1 MSNSCVFMPSKG
13 EDLFRSLK
21 KQYGYKKAVDLFYIA
36 INPQFIEDN
45 KRTLSLDSEGVPSF
59 ESLMKTEY
67 IQKQINM
74 GDIISSQQKKFV
86 EEDDTIENYNSS
98 IDAAYNFNKT
108 SPFNN
113 KVVAVVEKAENGK
126 LQVVIKEK
134 TDFNVADF
142 NSQYASHIL
151 NKGLSNMF
159 EDIGISVGQLTNIE
173 VAAGRV
179 GVTDFSIAKS
189 LASDFGTIIRVAN
202 NMEGAQAVSEEFSH
216 LIVGCF
222 IEDPS
227 VKRSIKALS
236 SKPELLKDILKED
249 YEDTIAFYDGDMEKV
264 AEEAL
269 GHILQD
275 CLLNNIN
282 SDNPAI
288 INRAAKNITS
298 KFKHYDLQEL
308 QDIIADAE
316 AAMNDLAK
324 GVLNGS
330 KKITRE
336 DIVNNRREMQLNALS
351 NTVDRNIDI
360 LKTAL
365 RIEQK
370 RFTITDANNKT
381 ATEDVLNEIKTY
393 LIPGADTVMG
403 ILSYAQ
409 GAIMTLKDLQSQFSV
424 IETLPIQPKFN
435 LLRKTKTYIESYG
448 QFINTLNDAISKD
461 LTSSNI
467 TPLLSEYEIDGN
479 KISCR
484 DCVRE
489 LNDLSKLIEATY
501 YKLSKST
508 FTEFIK
514 PFIGESITIE
524 TGNNAGTTISVE
536 ELVNTANSDISFF
549 DRWLDSMGNSSDVL
563 LQAFD
568 AVVKKTKDKVREDTI
583 INIQSIQHL
592 RMEAESLGI
601 TSFSFMFERDDE
613 GNKTGNYISEINYG
627 QYKKDLD
634 NFIKELNDKY
644 GENPTGEDAK
654 KKLQELKDWHKIH
667 SRTTFGKLEPNET
680 YYANKEYDDL
690 NDNQKK
696 ILREFRSMKRY
707 FDGKLPKNKVDLV
720 KAIQIRK
727 TGGQRI
733 LDSLANPS
741 TIFSNIKES
750 VASSILEREDDDT
763 IFGNRRTSLTDFNGR
778 EFMTLPVL
786 YTNRLEDPNELSE
799 DVFATLMSY
808 AYMANNYEQ
817 MDKIIDALET
827 GRNIV
832 ENQRKVITTRGGE
845 VLMEKFTI
853 KGEPVSNLIYARQ
866 SNIVARLN
874 DFFESQVYNRYLKDQ
889 GTFDVFGHKVNTQKL
904 ASEVLKKSS
913 FVQLGFNFLAN
924 LANVT
929 TGVAMQNIEAACGQ
943 YFNAGELVKADV
955 AYISAMKDYMAELC
969 DRNKKSKLALFDQLF
984 NIKQDFDINPARVQS
999 KKWFERIFGSH
1010 WAFIGQSSGDHWL
1023 YNRTAIAMAKRKQ
1036 VIVNGKQ
1043 MSLWD
1048 ALEVRNRFS
1057 DNDEIKELN
1066 YREIKELDGSN
1077 LDIHK
1082 FSRQVAKINH
1092 RLFGIYNK
1100 EDENACNRLAMGRLL
1115 MQYRKWIKPQMN
1127 VRFQKGQYDITFG
1140 EWEEG
1145 YYRTVLRLGNDL
1157 LRGKVQLGECWGSMK
1172 DFEKKNV
1179 IRAFTEIMQFMVI
1192 WGVANWLT
1200 WPNDKKRPWA
1210 LKLAEYSVKRLA
1222 HETGGLTPST
1232 VMIQEQLKT
1241 IRDPIAAI
1249 GLVSDALNLFNSC
1262 ISPEDWTDE
1271 ISSGPYK
1278 GCSTLEKNIIKSP
1291 LPGIAS
1297 YRMVNKFIGDLDN
1310 SINYYVRPSY

>member
-13 EDLFRSLK
+13 ADLFKSLK
-21 KQYGYKKAVDLFYIA
+21 KQYGYKRAVDLFYIA
-36 INPQFIEDN
+36 INPQFIADN
-45 KRTLSLDSEGVPSF
+45 KRTLSLNSEGVPSF
-59 ESLMKTEY
+59 ESLMKTKY
-67 IQKQINM
+67 IQEQISIKE
-74 GDIISSQQKKFV
+74 IISSQQKKFA

-98 IDAAYNFNKT
+98 IDAAYNYNKT
-108 SPFNN
+108 SSFNN
-113 KVVAVVEKAENGK
+113 KTVAIVEKTDNGK
-126 LQVVIKEK
+126 LQVTIKEK
-134 TDFNVADF
+134 TDANVADF

-159 EDIGISVGQLTNIE
+159 GEIGVTVGQLTNIE
-173 VAAGRV
+173 LNAGRV

-202 NMEGAQAVSEEFSH
+202 NMEGAQAISEEFSH

-227 VKRSIKALS
+227 VQRSIKALA
-236 SKPELLKDILKED
+236 SKPEILRDILGDD
-249 YEDTIAFYDGDMEKV
+249 YEDTLNFYDGDMEKV

-275 CLLNNIN
+275 YLLDTVNK
-282 SDNPAI
+282 DNPAI
-288 INRAAKNITS
+288 VNRAARNITS
-298 KFKHYDLQEL
+298 KFKHYDLKEL
-308 QDIIADAE
+308 QDIISNAE
-316 AAMNDLAK
+316 ATMSDLAK
-324 GVLNGS
+324 GILDGS

-336 DIVNNRREMQLNALS
+336 DIVNSRREMQLNALS
-351 NTVDRNIDI
+351 STIDRNIKI

-365 RIEQK
+365 NIEQK
-370 RFTITDANNKT
+370 RFKIIDGNAKA

-393 LIPGADTVMG
+393 LAPDADTVMG

-409 GAIMTLKDLQSQFSV
+409 GAIMALKELQAQFSM
-424 IETLPIQPKFN
+424 IETLPMQAKFS
-435 LLRKTKTYIESYG
+435 LLRKVKIYIDSYG
-448 QFINTLNDAISKD
+448 QFINTLNGAISED
-461 LTSSNI
+461 LTSGSI
-467 TPLLSEYEIDGN
+467 TPLLSEYEINGTS
-479 KISCR
+479 ISCR
-484 DCVRE
+484 DCIKE
-489 LNDLSKLIEATY
+489 LNDLSKLIESAY
-501 YKLSKST
+501 YRISKST
-508 FTEFIK
+508 FIEFIK

-524 TGNNAGTTISVE
+524 TGNNAGTKVSIE
-536 ELVNTANSDISFF
+536 ELLDHANSDISFF
-549 DRWLDSMGNSSDVL
+549 DRWLDSMGNSADVL

-568 AVVKKTKDKVREDTI
+568 AIVKKVKDKVRENTI

-592 RMEAESLGI
+592 RMEAEALGL
-601 TSFSFMFERDDE
+601 TYFSFMFERDDE
-613 GNKTGNYISEINYG
+613 GNKTGNYISRVNYG

-634 NFIKELNDKY
+634 AFIQELDDKY
-644 GENPTGEDAK
+644 GVNPGGEEAK
-654 KKLQELKDWHKIH
+654 KKLSELRAWHKVH
-667 SRTTFGKLEPNET
+667 SRVTFGKPEPNET
-680 YYANKEYDDL
+680 YYANEEYENL
-690 NDNQKK
+690 SDNQKE
-696 ILREFRSMKRY
+696 ILRKFLSMKKY
-707 FDGKLPKNKVDLV
+707 FDTKLPNNKVDLV

-727 TGGQRI
+727 TSGQRI
-733 LDSLANPS
+733 LDSLGSPS
-741 TIFSNIKES
+741 TILSNIKES
-750 VASSILEREDDDT
+750 IASSILEREDDDT
-763 IFGNRRTSLTDFNGR
+763 IFGNKKTSLMGFDGR

-817 MDKIIDALET
+817 MDKIIDGLET
-827 GRNIV
+827 GRDIV
-832 ENQRKVITTRGGE
+832 ENQRKVVTTRGGE
-845 VLMEKFTI
+845 ALMEKFTV
-853 KGEPVSNLIYARQ
+853 KGEPVSNFIYGRQ

-889 GTFDVFGHKVNTQKL
+889 GIFDVFGHKVSTQKL
-904 ASEVLKKSS
+904 VSEILKKSS
-913 FVQLGFNFLAN
+913 FIQLGFNFLAN
-924 LANVT
+924 IANVT

-943 YFNAGELVKADV
+943 YFNAGELVVADV
-955 AYISAMKDYMAELC
+955 TYVDAMKDYMAELC

-984 NIKQDFDINPARVQS
+984 NIKQDFDINPARVQ
-999 KKWFERIFGSH
+999 KKNWFERIFGSH

-1036 VIVNGKQ
+1036 VLFNGQQ

-1066 YREIKELDGSN
+1066 YREIKELDASN
-1077 LDIHK
+1077 LDIHT
-1082 FSRQVAKINH
+1082 FSRQVAKVNH

-1127 VRFQKGQYDITFG
+1127 ARFQKVQYDVTFG

-1157 LRGKVQLGECWGSMK
+1157 LRGKVQLGECWSSME

-1192 WGVANWLT
+1192 WGLANWLT
-1200 WPNDKKRPWA
+1200 WPDDKKRPWA
-1210 LKLAEYSVKRLA
+1210 LKLAEYCTKRLA

-1232 VMIQEQLKT
+1232 VMIQENLKT
-1241 IRDPIAAI
+1241 IKDPIAAI
-1249 GLVSDALNLFNSC
+1249 GLVTDGLNLFNSC

-1278 GCSTLEKNIIKSP
+1278 GYSTLEKNIIKSP
-1291 LPGIAS
+1291 LPGVAS
-1297 YRMVNKFIGDLDN
+1297 YRMIDKFVGDLDN